1 MEVERD
7 DIMPLET
14 RAQATPMQEQ
24 SVSSVALFGPQVTD
38 WTDASLRTVQHSLRE
53 DPNLRFLAHSLEQLP
68 TLWPTLQNHLDTFDS
83 ASSEGLRQLSDF
95 ASAKAPLDPTKL
107 DNVHLAPLTVVSHVV
122 ELVRRAKT
130 ESGAQQSASPPSLDL
145 CLPDFQAVQGFCIGF
160 LGAIALSTS
169 SDWSAFEETISRAVR
184 LAACLGAII
193 DAEDRTKAAD
203 GRATSI
209 SARWRTDSERTFLEA
224 TLDSF
229 PEVS

>member
-1 MEVERD
+1 
-7 DIMPLET
+7 MPFDT
-14 RAQATPMQEQ
+14 CASATPMREQ
-24 SVSSVALFGPQVTD
+24 SVPSIALFGPQVTD
-38 WTDASLRTVQHSLRE
+38 WTDASLRTVQHRLRE

-83 ASSEGLRQLSDF
+83 ASFEGLRQLSEF
-95 ASAKAPLDPTKL
+95 AAGKAPLDSTKL
-107 DNVHLAPLTVVSHVV
+107 ENVHFAPLTVVSHVV

-130 ESGAQQSASPPSLDL
+130 ESGAQQSASSPSLDL
-145 CLPDFQAVQGFCIGF
+145 YIPDFQAVQGFCIGF
-160 LGAIALSTS
+160 LGAIALSSS
-169 SDWSAFEETISRAVR
+169 SDWSAFEENIARAVR
-184 LAACLGAII
+184 LAACLGAVI

-203 GRATSI
+203 SRATSI